1 MSARER
7 LEARRRIER
16 LLDEDRRRVAP
27 PPEKAMTPVGWLD
40 TERRCCSLEG
50 AATTSS
56 FGSVDDERRRTAG
69 RRKPDNESGK
79 NLRNHS
85 SRGPAGTI
93 LGAHSNCPPILHL
106 TSSRRSK
113 QREKGG
119 NRSGAECAQAA
130 LHSGAR
136 DGQRGEPVGRGG
148 APTAR
153 RPATQGGETARRS
166 RTRRGVAARRRR
178 QQAARSG
185 RHPSAYSGGRGR
197 RS

>member
-1 MSARER
+1 MQQVSRSDQGWRRRLPSGTSAAMSARER

-27 PPEKAMTPVGWLD
+27 PPEKATTPVGWLD
-40 TERRCCSLEG
+40 HERCRCSLEG

-93 LGAHSNCPPILHL
+93 SSARSSCPPSHPL

-113 QREKGG
+113 QRETGEKGG
-119 NRSGAECAQAA
+119 GRKHIG
-130 LHSGAR
+130 
-136 DGQRGEPVGRGG
+136 DGVRPSS
-148 APTAR
+148 APLR
-153 RPATQGGETARRS
+153 RA
-166 RTRRGVAARRRR
+166 
-178 QQAARSG
+178 
-185 RHPSAYSGGRGR
+185 
-197 RS
+197 